1 MQIYD
6 SGDDLEA
13 RVEQEAMMLIDGG
26 VKCCALCWF
35 LVYCSFIKRKT
46 LALN

>member
-13 RVEQEAMMLIDGG
+13 RVEQEAMMLKERG
-26 VKCCALCWF
+26 VSSC
-35 LVYCSFIKRKT
+35 FIYRVSQ
-46 LALN
+46 NRV